1 MEGRRIYVKHPSYSI
16 KLQHSGTLGMKWGQR
31 LYQNKDGSLTPL
43 GRVHYGIGQARA
55 KRIEKANEKAR
66 IKAEAQAAREKAR
79 YQNRDGTLNLRGR
92 IKYGTTDKYALL
104 TDDELRK
111 QTNRL
116 QLQKNLEDLKKQNS
130 SLYRLRSKLGNA
142 TEEVITSGF
151 KKAAEKIVNTLVDKG
166 VSKLLKTDEDNVKK
180 AREFAESISNMSTSE
195 MQAINKRRAAEK
207 AMYESETG
215 EKLPKDYKYSDLP
228 KKEKDATNSQ
238 QNNTS
243 NSKQEASKSS
253 ENSNSDSQQKTEVSK
268 SSERKENDQKIDSSE
283 ISKIKSKAS
292 KGESIKEIAE
302 DTGHSTSTIE
312 KYVNKKVPAMKE
324 VKDNYNEKSS
334 SMKEVSSNPLTRRRM
349 VNEEISGK
357 PYVRVRRV
365 NDETNKKLEE
375 EAYVKM
381 LEDAYKKKK
390 GK

>member
-1 MEGRRIYVKHPSYSI
+1 MEGRRIYVKHPSYLN
-16 KLQHSGTLGMKWGQR
+16 KMEHSGTLGMKWGRR
-31 LYQNKDGSLTPL
+31 LYQYEDGSLTPL

-66 IKAEAQAAREKAR
+66 IKAEAQAAHEKAK
-79 YQNRDGTLNLRGR
+79 YQNKDGTLNLRGK

-104 TDDELRK
+104 SDDELRQ

-130 SLYRLRSKLGNA
+130 SMYRLKSKLGNA

-151 KKAAEKIVNTLVDKG
+151 KKAAEKIVNNLVDKS

-180 AREFAESISNMSTSE
+180 AREFTESIANVSTSE

-207 AMYESETG
+207 TMYETQTG
-215 EKLPKDYKYSDLP
+215 EKLPKDYKFSDLP
-228 KKEKDATNSQ
+228 KKEKDAIKNQ

-243 NSKQEASKSS
+243 DSKPEESKPVEKKEDNKKTVQEPSKAKSEEKENRESSKVKSEIKENPKASKSVTS
-253 ENSNSDSQQKTEVSK
+253 ESKQVSNNRTERAYGINKQK
-268 SSERKENDQKIDSSE
+268 
-283 ISKIKSKAS
+283 
-292 KGESIKEIAE
+292 
-302 DTGHSTSTIE
+302 
-312 KYVNKKVPAMKE
+312 
-324 VKDNYNEKSS
+324 YNEEFQKQ
-334 SMKEVSSNPLTRRRM
+334 N
-349 VNEEISGK
+349 
-357 PYVRVRRV
+357 VRIRRV
-365 NDETNKKLEE
+365 NAETNKKLEE